1 MQIRDFIGMI
11 EELVECGVEL
21 TDWEDNFLDSLSIS
35 LNDGVYPT
43 QKQIDVLT
51 DLYERNKDAL

>member
-21 TDWEDNFLDSLSIS
+21 TDWEDTFLDSLSIS
-35 LNDGVYPT
+35 LNDGIYPT